1 MRVRLSTVI
10 GLPIVDGSEEEL
22 GILSGVLLHP
32 DNIVMEG
39 IFVSINEF
47 FSSRTL
53 FVPAQDIQHWGTRI
67 RIRDADSL
75 SPLDE
80 LVRLQQLHEEGRPVL
95 GQRMITEG
103 GAYIGRCGDIQFDT
117 RFFRVEW
124 LFPRK
129 WLLWKRPISVQAVVQ
144 VRPDAIVIRDLQALA
159 KEPSAPEAVPVIEV
173 LGSTPASRVVDNA

>member
-10 GLPIVDGSEEEL
+10 GLSVVDASEEEL
-22 GILSGVLLHP
+22 GTLSGVLLNP
-32 DNIVMEG
+32 DTVVMEG
-39 IFVSINEF
+39 LFVSINEF

-53 FVPAQDIQHWGTRI
+53 FVPVQDIQHWGTRV

-80 LVRLQQLHEEGRPVL
+80 LVRLQQLHEEGRSVL
-95 GQRMITEG
+95 GQRIITEG
-103 GAYIGRCGDIQFDT
+103 GTYLGRCGDIQFDT

-124 LFPRK
+124 LFPHK
-129 WLLWKRPISVQAVVQ
+129 WMFWKRPVPVQVILQ

-159 KEPSAPEAVPVIEV
+159 KEPAAAEAVPVMEV
-173 LGSTPASRVVDNA
+173 LGSTPASRSIE

>member
-10 GLPIVDGSEEEL
+10 GLPIVDASEEEL
-22 GILSGVLLHP
+22 GTLSGVLLHP

-47 FSSRTL
+47 FASRML
-53 FVPAQDIQHWGTRI
+53 FVPVQDIQHWGARI
-67 RIRDADSL
+67 RIRDAESL

-80 LVRLQQLHEEGRPVL
+80 LVRLQQLHEEGRSVL

-103 GAYIGRCGDIQFDT
+103 GAYLGRCGDIQFDT

-129 WLLWKRPISVQAVVQ
+129 WMLWKSPIPVSAIVQ
-144 VRPDAIVIRDLQALA
+144 VRPDAIVIRDLQTLA
-159 KEPSAPEAVPVIEV
+159 KESAATKVVPVMEV
-173 LGSTPASRVVDNA
+173 LGSTPASRSVE